1 MTLAS
6 DLEGRSTRLSH
17 DEGFALGMITL
28 VDAGLVWVWFSSS
41 MRVVE
46 AVGIHSL
53 AVFGCGLA
61 LWLGGK
67 ADRGRFIGAGALLLL
82 LGPLGGPT
90 LFLARLMTRSLGG
103 LVLEPEVE
111 PADSDEA
118 SDALALHEQI
128 VQGRRHALTPGR
140 PGRFATAF
148 AGADKAAQ
156 YRTIAAIARSYS
168 PRMRPALDQALKSP
182 DAALRVQA
190 AAVFAKLRTTYAER
204 GTEVMLS
211 LQDNPRGANMAALA
225 REARDVALSGFVEED
240 VSRHLLTAANVL
252 ESRSARPAP
261 APVARPVRPDVSSD
275 VTVPVETTIR
285 RYSCGGLG

>member
-1 MTLAS
+1 MTVAS
-6 DLEGRSTRLSH
+6 DLDDQPARPSY
-17 DEGFALGMITL
+17 DEGFALGMIIL
-28 VDAGLVWVWFSSS
+28 VDAALVSVWFSSS

-53 AVFGCGLA
+53 AVVGCGLA

-67 ADRGRFIGAGALLLL
+67 ADRGRFLGVGALLLL

-90 LFLARLMTRSLGG
+90 LLLARVMTGSLGG

-111 PADSDEA
+111 PADPDDA
-118 SDALALHEQI
+118 SEALALHEQI
-128 VQGRRHALTPGR
+128 VQGRRHALAPGR

-148 AGADKAAQ
+148 AGTDKAAQ

-204 GTEVMLS
+204 GTEVMLA
-211 LQDNPRGANMAALA
+211 LQDNPRSANMADLA
-225 REARDVALSGFVEED
+225 REARDVAVSGFVEED
-240 VSRHLLTAANVL
+240 VSRHLLTAASVL
-252 ESRSARPAP
+252 ESRSARPAH
-261 APVARPVRPDVSSD
+261 APVERPVRPDASSD
-275 VTVPVETTIR
+275 ATVPVETTIR